1 MLIKIVPVVAPALI
15 VIVPL
20 SRLKSVPDPVAV
32 PVTTKSTTISVSD
45 AKGISISIDI
55 EEADSKSEEVVE
67 ENPIVGVPSLSL
79 MV

>member
-67 ENPIVGVPSLSL
+67 ENSIVGVPSLSL